1 MEGLAYAGPFTFQ
14 GATMV
19 QLYKTT
25 ELEAVNIMLSAIG
38 EAPVSS
44 LADTSLEDVT
54 VAKNILNETIVD
66 VQSTSYNFNS
76 EYNYQLTPDADGNIN
91 VPANTVYIKA
101 SNRGST
107 PNVDVILRGEKVYDR
122 KDQTFTFTGKIYV
135 DISFILEWDDLP
147 QYARRYIAIKSA
159 RRFQNRVFGSD
170 SLHGFTLIDENEALT
185 QMEQND
191 SRTEDANILTRSN
204 DIYKIIL
211 RNGFRRYNL

>member
-1 MEGLAYAGPFTFQ
+1 
-14 GATMV
+14 MV

-76 EYNYQLTPDADGNIN
+76 EYNYQLTPDTDGNIN

-101 SNRGST
+101 SSRGST
-107 PNVDVILRGEKVYDR
+107 PNEDVILRGEKVYDR
-122 KDQTFTFTGKIYV
+122 KDQTYVFTGNMRNNKINKKK
-135 DISFILEWDDLP
+135 IFFKFIKKLCL
-147 QYARRYIAIKSA
+147 S
-159 RRFQNRVFGSD
+159 
-170 SLHGFTLIDENEALT
+170 
-185 QMEQND
+185 
-191 SRTEDANILTRSN
+191 
-204 DIYKIIL
+204 
-211 RNGFRRYNL
+211 

>member
-1 MEGLAYAGPFTFQ
+1 
-14 GATMV
+14 MV